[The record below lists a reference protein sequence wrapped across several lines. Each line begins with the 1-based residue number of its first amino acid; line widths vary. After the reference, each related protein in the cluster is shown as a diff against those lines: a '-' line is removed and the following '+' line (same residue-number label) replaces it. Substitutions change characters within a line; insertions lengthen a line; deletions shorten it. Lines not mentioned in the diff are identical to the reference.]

1 MPPSADRD
9 LAPGQFPDLNREFY
23 AAEPGDYFRCRLR
36 SLLLA
41 VADSPALDE
50 VLKQGITYGKIG
62 LHRKPDAEPASTTVE
77 SYGSMESVNL
87 LHHVGECML
96 RLYLAHADRQ
106 PCPWLELS
114 RLRAPQ
120 EFKKRVER
128 LRLNLS
134 EQDTIDSLATTFFG
148 NRQPEPLGALF
159 TTEEWQRRVEGLV
172 LLVAHVSAMLLDEA
186 SMYNA
191 TKHGLGVV
199 AGRHGLRLGL
209 GDDDAVISTD
219 GPALSYLDLTSPDAS
234 DRRRWT
240 KKLTFVQIESNLSLV
255 EIITMYIDS
264 LWALARHR
272 YTGSAGAWQ
281 VPGFEPAFL
290 HKVIWTGR
298 ENNVG
303 VTSMTQTL
311 AYHREAKAAAQPPAQ
326 PIGRRARRRRAR
338 RP

>member
-62 LHRKPDAEPASTTVE
+62 LHRKADAEPASTTVE

-134 EQDTIDSLATTFFG
+134 EQATIDSLATS
-148 NRQPEPLGALF
+148 RQVLPGHGRD
-159 TTEEWQRRVEGLV
+159 RRTVGPS
-172 LLVAHVSAMLLDEA
+172 VAAPADGGRAVDDGGRPGPRREHGRGDARAWARNCGSAPA
-186 SMYNA
+186 
-191 TKHGLGVV
+191 
-199 AGRHGLRLGL
+199 AGR
-209 GDDDAVISTD
+209 GD
-219 GPALSYLDLTSPDAS
+219 
-234 DRRRWT
+234 
-240 KKLTFVQIESNLSLV
+240 
-255 EIITMYIDS
+255 
-264 LWALARHR
+264 
-272 YTGSAGAWQ
+272 AGW
-281 VPGFEPAFL
+281 PG
-290 HKVIWTGR
+290 R
-298 ENNVG
+298 
-303 VTSMTQTL
+303 S
-311 AYHREAKAAAQPPAQ
+311 
-326 PIGRRARRRRAR
+326 
-338 RP
+338 